1 MTSRLRAPPV
11 NVVAPSVVVGLGNEI
26 AGDDGAGI
34 EVAHILEARLVD
46 NDDIDVIALPWAGFA
61 LLDILRGR
69 DRAAIVDCLTTGNYQ
84 PGTIVPM
91 DESHLAGSVRLNS
104 FHDISYPTAMALG
117 RRMGWEMPASI
128 AIWGIEASSFGT
140 FSEGLSPPVAKAVHE
155 VARRVTEF
163 LARDGPPPARE

>member
-34 EVAHILEARLVD
+34 EVARILEARLAD

-69 DRAAIVDCLTTGNYQ
+69 DRAAIVDCLITGNYR

-91 DESHLAGSVRLNS
+91 DESRLAGSVRLNS
-104 FHDISYPTAMALG
+104 FHDISYPTVMALG
-117 RRMGWEMPASI
+117 RRMGWEMPGTI
-128 AIWGIEASSFGT
+128 AIWGIEAASCGT
-140 FSEGLSPPVAKAVHE
+140 FTEELSPAVSASIHIVADQ
-155 VARRVTEF
+155 VTQF
-163 LARDGPPPARE
+163 LKTRDGPVRE